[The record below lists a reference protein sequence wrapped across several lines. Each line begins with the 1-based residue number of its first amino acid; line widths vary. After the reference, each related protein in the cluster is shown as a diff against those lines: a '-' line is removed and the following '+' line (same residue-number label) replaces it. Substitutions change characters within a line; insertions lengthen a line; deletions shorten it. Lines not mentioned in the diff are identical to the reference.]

1 VKDTTCTQSPALHPA
16 PVSPS
21 RYGAVESQQVYGN
34 GLDRL
39 WRVLAVM
46 LNPIGI
52 APHRV
57 QGKRLLFETMTS

>member
-1 VKDTTCTQSPALHPA
+1 VKNTPCTQSPALHPI
-16 PVSPS
+16 PVSRS
-21 RYGAVESQQVYGN
+21 RYGAVESQKVYGN

-57 QGKRLLFETMTS
+57 EGKRLLLRP